1 MPRSRQRAP
10 KVSDVYWQP
19 WWVEQKNGAVVRR
32 LVGYGR
38 LEGVSAAEGLARL
51 YSPSRLLLELNGGT
65 ITVSAG
71 EAAAA
76 LSHEMVGRFDLAF
89 VTVYL
94 LPLLVLALSYNVPLG
109 GARAGDPGQDP
120 GPDPL
125 AARVGAR
132 RRAREA
138 RQVELRDRG
147 DAVDQRVRGHSRLR
161 GSP

>member
-1 MPRSRQRAP
+1 M
-10 KVSDVYWQP
+10 YWQP

-94 LPLLVLALSYNVPLG
+94 LPLLVLALSYNVLSEEREQG
-109 GARAGDPGQDP
+109 TLART
-120 GPDPL
+120 L
-125 AARVGAR
+125 APT
-132 RRAREA
+132 
-138 RQVELRDRG
+138 L
-147 DAVDQRVRGHSRLR
+147 S
-161 GSP
+161 